1 MKAVYIL
8 LLIISP
14 VIVFTQ
20 PSFQYNVALDPITIS
35 GFPGIHSYAF
45 AQKDGKW
52 LIIGGRLDGL
62 HPRQPFASFPENQNN
77 TNLYVLDIKSKTYW
91 SASLNSL
98 ASGIKEQLQ
107 STNMNFFQDGDL
119 LIIAGGYAYS
129 ATSADHI
136 TFPNLCVIDVPAI
149 IDAIIQSNSISGH
162 IKQINDSRFA
172 VTGGQLGKLGS
183 DYYLIGGHRFDGRYN
198 PMGHNTYVQ
207 TYTNQIRK
215 FTLDNS
221 GVLPVVNNYS
231 TIDDAVHL
239 HRRDYSLV
247 PQIFPDGSEGF
258 TMASGVFRVDA
269 DLPYLYPIDV
279 KNNGIVPQT
288 GFNQY
293 LSNYHCAAAALYDSV
308 SNSMHSLFFGGMSQY
323 YYENGNLIQDNS
335 VPFIKTIS
343 RISRAADGSLFEYK
357 LSTEMPGLRGA
368 SSEFILNEELNHYS
382 NEVIKIA
389 DFQSDTIVIGHV
401 LGGIS
406 SPMLNPFAS
415 NQTSLTTADP
425 TIYEVKL
432 IKSEYASIQ
441 MINGQNPYSIE
452 VFPNPAKNRITLSFN
467 LTRPTEVEY
476 YLTDSNGKIVQ
487 TKNAGTQQK
496 GNNKMEID
504 IQDSGENQIMYL
516 NVIFEK
522 HYFVTRK
529 IVVE

>member
-1 MKAVYIL
+1 MKILYIL
-8 LLIISP
+8 LLIIGP
-14 VIVFTQ
+14 VIGFAQ
-20 PSFQYNVALDPITIS
+20 PSFQYNVVLEPITVS

-45 AQKDGKW
+45 AQHDGKW

-62 HPRQPFASFPENQNN
+62 HPRQPFAAFPENQNN
-77 TNLYVLDIKSKTYW
+77 TNLYVLDIKNKNYW
-91 SASLNSL
+91 FASVNTLSTN
-98 ASGIKEQLQ
+98 IKEQLQ

-119 LIIAGGYAYS
+119 LVIAGGYAYS
-129 ATSADHI
+129 ATAADHI
-136 TFPNLCVIDVPAI
+136 TFPNLCVINVPAI
-149 IDAIIQSNSISGH
+149 MDAIIQSNSISGH

-172 VTGGQLGKLGS
+172 VTGGQLGKIGS

-221 GVLPVVNNYS
+221 GALPVVNTYS
-231 TIDDAVHL
+231 TINDAVHL

-247 PQIFPDGSEGF
+247 PQIFPDGSEGY

-269 DLPYLYPIDV
+269 DLPYLYPVDV

-293 LSNYHCAAAALYDSV
+293 LSNYHCASAALYDSV

-335 VPFIKTIS
+335 VPFVKTIS
-343 RISRAADGSLFEYK
+343 RVSRAADGSLFEYK

-368 SSEFILNEELNHYS
+368 SSEFILNEELKHYS
-382 NEVIKIA
+382 NEVIKISE
-389 DFQSDTIVIGHV
+389 FKSDTAVIGHV

-415 NQTSLTTADP
+415 NQTSLTSADP

-432 IKSEYASIQ
+432 IKSEYASITD
-441 MINGQNPYSIE
+441 INGANPYSIE
-452 VFPNPAKNRITLSFN
+452 VFPNPAKNRLTINFD

-476 YLTDSNGKIVQ
+476 YLTDSNGKIVLSN
-487 TKNAGTQQK
+487 NAGILK
-496 GNNKMEID
+496 NGNNKIEIEF
-504 IQDSGENQIMYL
+504 QDKEANHVLFL

-522 HYFVTRK
+522 RYFVTRK